1 MSTLLFKL
9 ILGPLLIGVATL
21 VSRRWG
27 PSIGGWLVGLPLT
40 SAPVVL
46 FLALDQ
52 GTQFAATSAQA
63 IMVGLVGVALFC
75 LTYSW
80 LARARRWSWLP
91 AMLVGWLAVFV
102 AIAILDQI
110 SLPLALE
117 FVGVVLVLGVVLMLI
132 PTVRGTQ
139 PPAAT
144 PPWEIPARMMVVTL
158 FILALT
164 GLAQVLGPRLSG
176 LLAPFPLYATILA
189 VFTHHFQ
196 GAGASSNFLRGV
208 MLGSFTPAV
217 FFLTVALLIRPL
229 DIPLTFLCAT
239 LLALGMHALS
249 LAALQRARQDQPIYD
264 GRRQSWLRRL
274 QRASSQE
281 QHPN

>member
-9 ILGPLLIGVATL
+9 ILGPLLIGAATL

-63 IMVGLVGVALFC
+63 IMVGLVGVAFFC

-80 LARARRWSWLP
+80 LARARGWRWLP
-91 AMLVGWLAVFV
+91 AMLAGWLIVFV
-102 AIAILDQI
+102 TIFVLNQI
-110 SLPLALE
+110 SLPLLLE
-117 FVGVVLVLGVVLMLI
+117 FAGVVVVLGVVLKLI
-132 PTVRGTQ
+132 PEARGIQ
-139 PPAAT
+139 PSAET
-144 PPWEIPARMMVVTL
+144 PPWEISARMVVVTL

-164 GLAQVLGPRLSG
+164 GLAQILGPRLSG

-196 GAGASSNFLRGV
+196 GAGASGNFLRGV
-208 MLGSFTPAV
+208 VLGSFSPAV
-217 FFLTVALLIRPL
+217 FFLVVAVLIQPL
-229 DIPLTFLCAT
+229 DIALTFLFAT
-239 LLALGMHALS
+239 ALALGMHGLS
-249 LAALQRARQDQPIYD
+249 LALLQRSRQDQVV
-264 GRRQSWLRRL
+264 RS
-274 QRASSQE
+274 A
-281 QHPN
+281 